1 MFGLALRINARRVW
15 DLHFQEEVCRND
27 GGTDWDYIK
36 TMMNSEV
43 IGYRIDWLKKVNLF
57 G

>member
-1 MFGLALRINARRVW
+1 MFGLVLRINACCVW
-15 DLHFQEEVCRND
+15 DLHFHEEVCRDD
-27 GGTDWDYIK
+27 GGTDWDYIE

>member
-1 MFGLALRINARRVW
+1 MW
-15 DLHFQEEVCRND
+15 HLHFQEEVCRDD
-27 GGTDWDYIK
+27 GETDWDYIE

>member
-15 DLHFQEEVCRND
+15 GFHFNEEVCRDD
-27 GGTDWDYIK
+27 GGTDWDYIE

-43 IGYRIDWLKKVNLF
+43 IGYMIVWLKKVNLF
-57 G
+57 